1 MRYMNHNLN
10 LDALLKQAMEA
21 DVTALRQFLTTN
33 PGQPMWVP
41 FMAELKRS
49 GPLTLQKDC
58 TL

>member
-1 MRYMNHNLN
+1 MNHI
-10 LDALLKQAMEA
+10 LDLEALLKQAMEA
-21 DVTALRQFLTTN
+21 DVTALQQFLTTG

>member
-1 MRYMNHNLN
+1 MNHILD

-21 DVTALRQFLTTN
+21 DISALRQFLTTD

-49 GPLTLQKDC
+49 GPLTLQKDWI
-58 TL
+58 L